1 MNNRLNNSFK
11 PVLPSNTVVII
22 IPAMDD
28 ESTDVNTNSA
38 GRFLHKAMDTT
49 PAPGIH
55 DRAKNEMIG
64 YLRTKPGLVILNV
77 FKLINSHHPTVWFLC
92 ITSLL
97 NTVIYNQ
104 EFMIGLGFFE

>member
-22 IPAMDD
+22 IPAMDN
-28 ESTDVNTNSA
+28 ESTDINTNSA

-49 PAPGIH
+49 PAPSIH
-55 DRAKNEMIG
+55 ARAKNEKIG
-64 YLRTKPGLVILNV
+64 YLRTKPGLVVLNV

-97 NTVIYNQ
+97 NTVIYNG
-104 EFMIGLGFFE
+104 ELMIGLGFFK